1 MFCRVCKSSKHLR
14 NGPKVAM
21 RIAFLAIGDELLRNE
36 SREGNAAV
44 LSDNLQQ
51 RATRL
56 SQVGILPDDFAAI
69 AQHIGDLL
77 RQPTLVVISGGLG
90 PTDDDFTRQAV
101 AQALDLP
108 VIRREDTLAALKKRY
123 ASLGRAMDPSNERQA
138 DFPQGAE
145 VLANDFGS
153 APGFALAAR
162 GSLIAC
168 FPGVPSE
175 FSGMLSKHL
184 DQLLRQAQI
193 QTVVRREIT
202 LRLFGIAESDMQ
214 GILTKLPHYSDVAMR
229 SLPKFPDIRLKLAEK
244 DDPIAYDL
252 LLAEV
257 RKAFTWRIYGEG
269 DDDSHAAA
277 TLRAL
282 QKSKATL
289 ALAESCT
296 GGLIA
301 HFLTEVP
308 GASATLR
315 GGVVAYANA
324 FKSAFLDVAPGLI
337 ASEGAVSE
345 AVACAMAEGVRRRS
359 GATVAVATTGI
370 AGPTGATAGK
380 PVGTVWIATATASGV
395 EAKCYRFGGLPRSR
409 WKVLVAH
416 TVFAKLRK
424 WADAQD
430 QSA

>member
-1 MFCRVCKSSKHLR
+1 
-14 NGPKVAM
+14 M

-56 SQVGILPDDFAAI
+56 SQVAILPDDFGSI
-69 AQHIGDLL
+69 AQHIGDLM

-108 VIRREDTLAALKKRY
+108 VVRREDTLAALKKRY
-123 ASLGRAMDPSNERQA
+123 ASLGRTMDPSNERQA
-138 DFPQGAE
+138 DFPQDAE
-145 VLANDFGS
+145 VLVNDFGS

-175 FSGMLSKHL
+175 FSGMLSAHL
-184 DQLLRQAQI
+184 DALLRQAQI

-202 LRLFGIAESDMQ
+202 LRLFGIPESDMQ
-214 GILTKLPHYSDVAMR
+214 GMLTKLPHYRDVAMR

-244 DDPIAYDL
+244 ADAAAFDL

-257 RKAFTWRIYGEG
+257 RDAFGWRIYGEG

-308 GASATLR
+308 GASATLL
-315 GGVVAYANA
+315 GGVVAYANE
-324 FKSAFLDVAPGLI
+324 FKSAFLGVDAALL
-337 ASEGAVSE
+337 AAEGAVSE
-345 AVACAMAEGVRRRS
+345 GVACAMAAGARERS

-370 AGPTGATAGK
+370 AGPSGATAGK
-380 PVGTVWIATATASGV
+380 PVGTVWIAMATANGV
-395 EAKCYRFGGLPRSR
+395 EAKCYRFAGLSRSR

-424 WADAQD
+424 WADTDD